1 MCPDPASLG
10 PNAATAGGY
19 SPVEVPSEDATKAAW
34 AALAKAGE
42 AAAKKIWNADSTSDE
57 GSCYD
62 EVIAVC
68 GATEE
73 DFINSV
79 DVTAACS
86 QVVAGTNFKL
96 AFTTTIPCDREGKAK
111 LENTAQLTQTWEAEV
126 FVPLPS
132 DDSSDEE
139 IKYKETSGTCA
150 GVKET
155 PVLGAVPDAPLLGAV
170 PDAPLLGAVPDA
182 SAASGVTLSAA
193 VIAGATVMLLV

>member
-19 SPVEVPSEDATKAAW
+19 SPVEVPSEDATKAAQ
-34 AALAKAGE
+34 AS
-42 AAAKKIWNADSTSDE
+42 AKKAWNADSTSDE

-170 PDAPLLGAVPDA
+170 PDA

>member
-19 SPVEVPSEDATKAAW
+19 SPVEVPSEDATKAAQ
-34 AALAKAGE
+34 AS
-42 AAAKKIWNADSTSDE
+42 AKKAWNADSTSDE
-57 GSCYD
+57 GRCYD

-79 DVTAACS
+79 VVTAACS